1 MITATR
7 KPQQAVSRRQIIRSG
22 LLWLVFL
29 APFFFLTYGQVNTYT
44 ATLNQVPSI
53 VFSWETHIP
62 FLPWSIIPYWSIDLF
77 YGLSLFICTTVK
89 NK

>member
-7 KPQQAVSRRQIIRSG
+7 KPQQTVSRRQIIRSG

-44 ATLNQVPSI
+44 ATLGQVPSI
-53 VFSWETHIP
+53 VFLGKPIFHFS
-62 FLPWSIIPYWSIDLF
+62 L
-77 YGLSLFICTTVK
+77 GLSFPIGALTFLWVIFIYLH
-89 NK
+89 NP